1 MIQLNDS
8 GVRLNNQEGNRFYYD
23 ETKRY
28 SGITGMIGQKLF
40 PTNYDGIPKKVLQK
54 AMERGNRIHSELT
67 TCDVLGIA
75 TSEEAI
81 EYKRLIEKL
90 GIKILANE
98 YIVSDKK
105 HHATPIDKVGQ
116 KNGKLILIDVKATYK
131 LNNEYLRWQLSLG
144 KLFFEIINPHLKVD
158 ELWAIHVKDGVRFV
172 KIEPIKEE
180 HLYDLIQAHID
191 GTDYANPLALDTK
204 LTRKEVKNELKKREQ
219 MVEKTETALV
229 IISPDEYGLQEQT
242 AKDLT
247 KGLDQVLMER
257 ELLAQEFETVSKL
270 EISEE
275 TTKEFKALRLK
286 LQKNRTQGINAWH
299 KKSKEYFL
307 RGGQFL
313 DAIKN
318 REIAVNEGM
327 EKVLMEGEKY
337 FENREK
343 ERLEKLQTEREIE
356 MDPYME
362 VEEDHRD
369 YTKFDESEFEVV
381 LGTKKKAHEAKVEA
395 EKKAEK
401 ERLEAEQKEAKEKE
415 RLQKENAKL
424 LKAQEKEK
432 AKAQALQ
439 QKIEAINKKQ
449 AEKEKAEKE
458 KAEKEAKAQAER
470 EAKAQKE
477 RDAKEKAEKAKADAI
492 QRELDAIKEA
502 EAKRL
507 LEAEKAK
514 AEEKRKAEEKLQLE
528 LSKGDKDKLQ
538 DLKADLETLKTKYTF
553 KAQQNKETYETI
565 NEFLNQ
571 AIKAIK

>member
-1 MIQLNDS
+1 
-8 GVRLNNQEGNRFYYD
+8 
-23 ETKRY
+23 
-28 SGITGMIGQKLF
+28 
-40 PTNYDGIPKKVLQK
+40 
-54 AMERGNRIHSELT
+54 
-67 TCDVLGIA
+67 
-75 TSEEAI
+75 
-81 EYKRLIEKL
+81 
-90 GIKILANE
+90 
-98 YIVSDKK
+98 
-105 HHATPIDKVGQ
+105 
-116 KNGKLILIDVKATYK
+116 
-131 LNNEYLRWQLSLG
+131 
-144 KLFFEIINPHLKVD
+144 
-158 ELWAIHVKDGVRFV
+158 
-172 KIEPIKEE
+172 
-180 HLYDLIQAHID
+180 
-191 GTDYANPLALDTK
+191 
-204 LTRKEVKNELKKREQ
+204 

-229 IISPDEYGLQEQT
+229 IINPDEYGLQEQT

-307 RGGQFL
+307 RGGQFI

-356 MDPYME
+356 MSPYME

-369 YTKFDESEFEVV
+369 YTKFDDSEFEVV
-381 LGTKKKAHEAKVEA
+381 LGNKKKAHEAKVEA

-424 LKAQEKEK
+424 LKAQ
-432 AKAQALQ
+432 AK
-439 QKIEAINKKQ
+439 
-449 AEKEKAEKE
+449 
-458 KAEKEAKAQAER
+458 
-470 EAKAQKE
+470 
-477 RDAKEKAEKAKADAI
+477 EKAKADAM
-492 QRELDAIKEA
+492 QRELDAIKET

-571 AIKAIK
+571 AINAIK